1 MALNRF
7 SVSKLVVAIFGL
19 TFVSAVA
26 QAQGVIIPRPC
37 ERPQFRCPPPPQ
49 VWPQLPRTLKIK
61 SIRFTTKINDQA
73 AVTHVEQVFT
83 NDTPYLLEGT
93 YFFPL
98 PDDVSITEFAMW
110 DGDKRLVGEVRSREE
125 ARRIYNEIVRT
136 RRDPALLEYA
146 GKNLFQASIF
156 PINPHSEKKI
166 ELTYSQVLRNEGG
179 TVAYRY
185 PLGTGWRAQGVVT
198 PPRPIPIPRPLPRH
212 ERPAPQPDPYNP
224 APSSIAA
231 QIEINSRVPLKGLY
245 SPSHQLEIKRDGEHK
260 ARVSFETSAAAGQAD
275 FQLFYTLSAQDFGAS
290 LLTYREP
297 AKDGYFLLLVSPK
310 AQLNEREVVAK
321 DLIFVLDTSG
331 SMADEG
337 KMDKAKAALRHG
349 VEQLDARDRFNIIS
363 FAGEEHLLSER
374 LLNADKDGKQQAR
387 AFIEKMR
394 PTGGTN
400 INDALLAAFKQVQ
413 RGERPQV
420 VVLITDGQPTVG
432 ETQAPR
438 IIANVQ
444 KANQATARLF
454 TFGVGYDVNTVL
466 LDGLASDNRGTV
478 EYIEPNEDIEIK
490 VSNFFAK
497 VNHPVLSDVKIDWGG
512 LDVELV
518 YPRTMPDIFHGSQ
531 LVLVGRYRV
540 ANKRAAVEERSARA
554 RDFVKSYAAHSTTA
568 FDNKTVRLTL
578 TGKVNGRERRFVYDD
593 LRFPEKQTEH
603 EFLPHLW
610 AMRRV
615 GHLLNQI
622 KLNGESKELRDEVVE
637 LGTRYGIVTPYTP
650 SLVLEPGMRISSA
663 GMGNYRRMGEVPMEA
678 RKSAPMAQVAGRDA
692 VADSKEKELLRHA
705 EMLPAPPP
713 NNQMRQAAGK
723 TFYLRDGVWTDSEYK
738 ADANLPVVKL
748 KFASDEYFKLINQ
761 EPKLSEWFALG
772 ERVVVV
778 WQEKLY
784 RVEE

>member
-1 MALNRF
+1 MQLNRF
-7 SVSKLVVAIFGL
+7 SVSKLIALIFLLSLGAIM
-19 TFVSAVA
+19 VH
-26 QAQGVIIPRPC
+26 AQGVIIPRPC
-37 ERPQFRCPPPPQ
+37 ERPESRCPPPPQ
-49 VWPQLPRTLKIK
+49 VWPQVPRTLKVK
-61 SIRFTTKINDQA
+61 SIRFNTKINDQA
-73 AVTHVEQVFT
+73 AVTRVEQVFT
-83 NDTPYLLEGT
+83 NDTPYTLEGT

-125 ARRIYNEIVRT
+125 ARRIYNEIVRS

-179 TVAYRY
+179 TVSYRY
-185 PLGTGWRAQGVVT
+185 PLGIGWRAQGIVAPA
-198 PPRPIPIPRPLPRH
+198 PPPRPLPMPRREYPTPH
-212 ERPAPQPDPYNP
+212 SNNP

-231 QIEINSRVPLKGLY
+231 QIEINSRLPLKGLY
-245 SPSHQLEIKRDGEHK
+245 SPSHQIEIKRDGEHK
-260 ARVSFETSAAAGQAD
+260 ARVSFETNAQSGQAD

-297 AKDGYFLLLVSPK
+297 GKDGYFLLLVAPK
-310 AQLNEREVVAK
+310 AQLDEREVVAK
-321 DLIFVLDTSG
+321 DIIFVLDTSG
-331 SMADEG
+331 SMADAG

-363 FAGEEHLLSER
+363 FAGEEHLMSER
-374 LLNADKDGKQQAR
+374 PLNADKDAKQQAR
-387 AFIEKMR
+387 DFIEKMR

-400 INDALLAAFKQVQ
+400 INDAVLAACKQVQ
-413 RGERPQV
+413 RGERPQLI
-420 VVLITDGQPTVG
+420 VLITDGQPTVG

-438 IIANVQ
+438 IMANVQ
-444 KANQATARLF
+444 KANGATARLF

-466 LDGLASDNRGTV
+466 LDGLANDNRGTV

-490 VSNFFAK
+490 VSNFFTK
-497 VNHPVLSDVKIDWGG
+497 VNHPVLSDVQIDWGG
-512 LDVELV
+512 LDTELV

-540 ANKRAAVEERSARA
+540 ANKRAAVDDKSSRA
-554 RDFVKSYAAHSTTA
+554 PSFVNSYAANGTA
-568 FDNKTVRLTL
+568 TFDANKIVRLTL
-578 TGKVNGRERRFVYDD
+578 TGKVNGRQRRFVYDE

-622 KLNGESKELRDEVVE
+622 KLNGESKELRDEIVE
-637 LGTRYGIVTPYTP
+637 LGTRYGIVTPYT
-650 SLVLEPGMRISSA
+650 SALVLEPNTRLISIEGRPGGRQVERQA
-663 GMGNYRRMGEVPMEA
+663 EMVTVTPM
-678 RKSAPMAQVAGRDA
+678 SPVAGGQA
-692 VADSKEKELLRHA
+692 VADSKAKESLRRA
-705 EMLPAPPP
+705 EMVPAPPP
-713 NNQMRQAAGK
+713 PSAQMRQVGGK
-723 TFYLRDGVWTDSEYK
+723 TFYLRDGAWTDSEYK
-738 ADANLPVVKL
+738 TDANLPLIKL

-761 EPKLSEWFALG
+761 EPKFGEWFALG

-778 WQEKLY
+778 WQGKLY

>member
-1 MALNRF
+1 M
-7 SVSKLVVAIFGL
+7 KLTRLSISRPIIAIFIVAVVAAL
-19 TFVSAVA
+19 A

-37 ERPQFRCPPPPQ
+37 ERPEFRCPPPPQ
-49 VWPQLPRTLKIK
+49 IWPQIPRTLKVK
-61 SIRFTTKINDQA
+61 SIRFNTKINDQA
-73 AVTHVEQVFT
+73 AVTRVEQIFT

-146 GKNLFQASIF
+146 GKNLFQASVF

-179 TVAYRY
+179 TVSYRY
-185 PLGTGWRAQGVVT
+185 LLGIGWRAQGVIT
-198 PPRPIPIPRPLPRH
+198 APPRPVPMPRH
-212 ERPAPQPDPYNP
+212 GYEPPATHPHNL

-231 QIEINSRVPLKGLY
+231 QIEIASRLPLKGLY
-245 SPSHQLEIKRDGEHK
+245 SPSHQIEIKRDGEHK
-260 ARVSFETSAAAGQAD
+260 ARISFETNAQTGQSD

-297 AKDGYFLLLVSPK
+297 GKDGYFLLLVAPK
-310 AQLNEREVVAK
+310 AQLNEREVIAK
-321 DLIFVLDTSG
+321 DIIFVLDTSG

-337 KMDKAKAALRHG
+337 KMDKAKSALRHG

-374 LLNADKDGKQQAR
+374 PLNADKDAKLQAR
-387 AFIEKMR
+387 DFIEKMR

-400 INDALLAAFKQVQ
+400 INDAVLAACKQVQ
-413 RGERPQV
+413 PGERPQLI
-420 VVLITDGQPTVG
+420 VLITDGQPTVG

-444 KANQATARLF
+444 KANNATARLF

-466 LDGLASDNRGTV
+466 LDGLANDNRGTV
-478 EYIEPNEDIEIK
+478 EYIEPNEDIEVK

-497 VNHPVLSDVKIDWGG
+497 VNHPVLSEVQIDWGG
-512 LDVELV
+512 LDTELI
-518 YPRTMPDIFHGSQ
+518 YPRTLPDLFHGSQ

-540 ANKRAAVEERSARA
+540 AGRRASVDAKTPGAQGFA
-554 RDFVKSYAAHSTTA
+554 KGYAANGTAA

-578 TGKVNGRERRFVYDD
+578 TGKANGRQRRFVYDE

-622 KLNGESKELRDEVVE
+622 KLNGESKELRDEIVE
-637 LGTRYGIVTPYTP
+637 LGTRYGIVTPYTS
-650 SLVLEPGMRISSA
+650 SLVLEPGARNFGLQRLGSVS
-663 GMGNYRRMGEVPMEA
+663 ETVTVEA
-678 RKSAPMAQVAGRDA
+678 RPSSVPLAVSGRKA
-692 VADSKEKELLRHA
+692 VERSKEKEDLRRA
-705 EMLPAPPP
+705 DTLPAPSLP
-713 NNQMRQAAGK
+713 NNQMRQVAGK
-723 TFYLRDGVWTDSEYK
+723 TFYLRNGVWTDSEYK
-738 ADANLPVVKL
+738 ADANLPIVKL

-761 EPKLSEWFALG
+761 EPKLGEWFALG

-778 WQEKLY
+778 WQGKLY
-784 RVEE
+784 SVEE